1 MRKILILLV
10 VAMLSVMSYG
20 IRGVKAAALT
30 GISDTMDRQKISV
43 ASDHTIKYR
52 VTSGMSSGTI
62 IIDFNTSGFDDGSVD
77 YTDIDFFY
85 GSSQAQV
92 NGACESSC
100 TNATLA
106 AAAGAAT
113 WGAVFAANV
122 LTLSYPTSGGTA
134 LIANDYVRIE
144 IGYSASGGNAQLTNP
159 ATTSSASQKIIEIIS
174 GSDVGNFAVAILTD
188 DQVAVGATI
197 LPSLTFTIS
206 DVVIGFGEIDSA
218 MIYYATAD
226 SSTATTEPANNLPTK
241 LTVSTNATSGL
252 TITVQSTGSG
262 AAAGLYSTILTELVE
277 AAASTA
283 VAGGTDGYGVY
294 GKNSSNLTIAE
305 GYDNDGN
312 SDSAIT
318 TAATTLAST
327 AGVVSSGTMDLAIK
341 AGVGAS
347 TKAGV
352 YSDTLSLICTGNF

>member
-1 MRKILILLV
+1 MKKIFILLIV
-10 VAMLSVMSYG
+10 ITLLVMSFG
-20 IRGVKAAALT
+20 VRGVKAAALT
-30 GISDTMDRQKISV
+30 GISDTMDRQKVSE

-52 VTSGMSSGTI
+52 VTSGMTSGTI
-62 IIDFNTSGFDDGSVD
+62 VIDFNTPGFDDGSVEFG
-77 YTDIDFFY
+77 DIDFFY

-106 AAAGAAT
+106 AAAGAGA
-113 WGAVFAANV
+113 WGAAFAANV

-134 LIANDYVRIE
+134 LVANDYVRIE
-144 IGYSASGGNAQLTNP
+144 IGYSATGGNAQLANP
-159 ATTSSASQKIIEIIS
+159 ATTSTASQKVIEIVS
-174 GSDVGNFAVAILTD
+174 GSDVGNVAVAILTD

-197 LPSLTFTIS
+197 IPTLTFTIS
-206 DVVIGFGEIDSA
+206 DVVIGFGEIDSTTV
-218 MIYYATAD
+218 YYATAD

-241 LTVSTNATSGL
+241 LTASTNAASGL
-252 TITVQSTGSG
+252 TITIQSTGSG
-262 AAAGLYSTILTELVE
+262 AAAGLYNSTFTELIE

-305 GYDNDGN
+305 GYDNDSN

-327 AGVVSSGTMDLAIK
+327 TGVVSSGTMDVAIK
-341 AGVGAS
+341 AGIGAA
-347 TKAGV
+347 TKAGA
-352 YSDTLSLICTGNF
+352 YTDTLSLICTGNF